1 MEKEIICTVCPRGC
15 NILVK
20 GDGATVDSVEGYG
33 CKRGISYAEA
43 EYSNPVR
50 ILTTTVKI
58 QGKDNDLLPVRSNQP
73 ISKAKILECM
83 EVIKKAQ
90 VKLPVKM
97 HEVVIENMEFASLI
111 GAIGTKIDVAIAGMT
126 IDEERLQSVS
136 FSDPYYDAIQYVI
149 VPEGSAIATAEDL
162 KNKKIGVQLGTTG
175 DYAVEEIEGATAV
188 QYNKGVDAVNDLLNG
203 RVECVIIDKNP
214 ALVFESEYEGI
225 VAIPGDQFDFAVEQ
239 YAIAIPKGDAALAT
253 KINKALKELKEDGT
267 YNALVE
273 QYIEN

>member
-20 GDGATVDSVEGYG
+20 GDGTKVDSVEGYG

-90 VKLPVKM
+90 VNLPVKM
-97 HEVVIENMEFASLI
+97 HEVIIENI
-111 GAIGTKIDVAIAGMT
+111 CGT
-126 IDEERLQSVS
+126 
-136 FSDPYYDAIQYVI
+136 
-149 VPEGSAIATAEDL
+149 
-162 KNKKIGVQLGTTG
+162 
-175 DYAVEEIEGATAV
+175 
-188 QYNKGVDAVNDLLNG
+188 GVD
-203 RVECVIIDKNP
+203 
-214 ALVFESEYEGI
+214 I
-225 VAIPGDQFDFAVEQ
+225 VATKP
-239 YAIAIPKGDAALAT
+239 LA
-253 KINKALKELKEDGT
+253 
-267 YNALVE
+267 
-273 QYIEN
+273 